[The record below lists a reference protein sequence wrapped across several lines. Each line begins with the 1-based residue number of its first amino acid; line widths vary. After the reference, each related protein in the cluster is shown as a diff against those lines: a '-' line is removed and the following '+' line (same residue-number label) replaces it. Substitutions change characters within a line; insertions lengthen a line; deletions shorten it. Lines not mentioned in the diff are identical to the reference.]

1 MLKGNRRV
9 SDLGEMGD
17 RAENWEEGRERR
29 LQDVGE
35 NKLFFLKLQVIKD
48 FTGYICLHMVDKCV
62 IIQVGIS

>member
-17 RAENWEEGRERR
+17 GAENWEEGRERR

-35 NKLFFLKLQVIKD
+35 NKLFF
-48 FTGYICLHMVDKCV
+48 
-62 IIQVGIS
+62 